1 MLNVECRMMNAESQT
16 DEFVSHSATQHSAFN
31 IQLFYYDQEA
41 FHLIYM
47 YAISS
52 SNFHQLWR

>member
-1 MLNVECRMMNAESQT
+1 MMNVGSDGLIRQS
-16 DEFVSHSATQHSAFN
+16 FLQLSIQHSTFN

-47 YAISS
+47 YDFAGNDIHELQRRG
-52 SNFHQLWR
+52 F

>member
-1 MLNVECRMMNAESQT
+1 MKQ
-16 DEFVSHSATQHSAFN
+16 FVYGFIFAIVSIIGLGSCTE
-31 IQLFYYDQEA
+31 EA

>member
-1 MLNVECRMMNAESQT
+1 MLNVECRMMNVESQT

-47 YAISS
+47 YVFVRHD
-52 SNFHQLWR
+52 FHQL

>member
-1 MLNVECRMMNAESQT
+1 MMNVGSDGLIRQS
-16 DEFVSHSATQHSAFN
+16 FLQLSIQHSAFN

-47 YAISS
+47 HDFARDDFYGLQRRG
-52 SNFHQLWR
+52 F

>member
-1 MLNVECRMMNAESQT
+1 MMNVGSDGLIRQS
-16 DEFVSHSATQHSAFN
+16 FLQLSIQHSAFN

-47 YAISS
+47 YDFAGNDIHELQRRG
-52 SNFHQLWR
+52 F